1 MVTFRD
7 GSSIIRLTCLAF
19 ALLLV
24 HSTVDGSSPTV
35 AGTPAPGASA
45 AACTLTPNT
54 DFMGNDLLSSTTNKP
69 LPQPCPTPAD
79 CCTMCRAHDPTTE
92 PKGHCKAWSWNLQA
106 KTCWMKA
113 KASAN
118 PRNCTD
124 TSGVVGPPPALHMTM
139 HSYRGITPKTDG
151 VLSPGEYDDAFTFTS
166 PFTDGQMQW
175 VNEFYPVLT
184 PAELSLQ
191 GWIKHDH
198 EALYLAFN
206 ISDDFLYA
214 IQGDRWAPKAN
225 PSANCPRPP
234 GAVKRH

>member
-1 MVTFRD
+1 MKKH
-7 GSSIIRLTCLAF
+7 RLTELQNV
-19 ALLLV
+19 L
-24 HSTVDGSSPTV
+24 
-35 AGTPAPGASA
+35 A
-45 AACTLTPNT
+45 AATP
-54 DFMGNDLLSSTTNKP
+54 
-69 LPQPCPTPAD
+69 PQRGEHEGLQTEEQCAPR
-79 CCTMCRAHDPTTE
+79 RAPQTR
-92 PKGHCKAWSWNLQA
+92 
-106 KTCWMKA
+106 
-113 KASAN
+113 AN

-124 TSGVVGPPPALHMTM
+124 TSGVLPAPPLHATM
-139 HSYRGITPKTDG
+139 HSYRGVTPKTDG